1 MTPTLLMCEPSRF
14 EVSYV
19 INPWMLGN
27 INSSKRALAARQWGR
42 LHRALAR
49 HAEVRLIE
57 PVAGCPDMVFTA
69 NAGLVLGERVVLA
82 RFRHGERRGEERYF
96 GQWFKAQGFEA
107 VSLPPDIS
115 FEGAGDALLDRA
127 APIVWMGHGFRTD
140 ERAAAPIAAALAIEV
155 VPLRLVDPRFYH
167 LDTCLCPLARGEV
180 LYYPAA
186 FDAESRRRIETLVPA
201 HARIA
206 VGEDDA
212 RDFACNAVN
221 LGEHLFLNRASP
233 QLLADLGAR
242 GYRVALTPLTEF
254 MKAGGSAKCL
264 TLRLDEQQP
273 QRAAA
278 AA

>member
-1 MTPTLLMCEPSRF
+1 MAPTLLMCEPSRF
-14 EVSYV
+14 EVCYV
-19 INPWMLGN
+19 INPWMLGHVN
-27 INSSKRALAARQWGR
+27 TSKRSLVTRQWSR
-42 LHRALAR
+42 LHQALAR
-49 HAEVRLIE
+49 HADVRLIA

-69 NAGLVLGERVVLA
+69 NAGLVLGNRVVLA
-82 RFRHGERRGEERYF
+82 RFRHGERRGEERHF
-96 GQWFKAQGFEA
+96 EQWFAGQGFE
-107 VSLPPDIS
+107 VVKLSGDIS

-127 APIVWMGHGFRTD
+127 APIAWMGHGFRSD
-140 ERAAAPIAAALAIEV
+140 ARAAVEIASALEIEV

-167 LDTCLCPLARGEV
+167 LDTCLCPLAHGEL

-186 FDAESRRRIETLVPA
+186 FDSESQRRIEALVPA

-206 VGEDDA
+206 VGEADA
-212 RDFACNAVN
+212 LDFACNAVN
-221 LGEHLFLNRASP
+221 LGEHLFLNRASR
-233 QLLADLGAR
+233 QLVAELRAR
-242 GYRVALTPLTEF
+242 GYRVELTPLTEF

>member
-14 EVSYV
+14 EVCYV
-19 INPWMLGN
+19 INPWMLGHVN
-27 INSSKRALAARQWGR
+27 TSKRSLVTRQWSK
-42 LHRALAR
+42 LHQALAR
-49 HAEVRLIE
+49 HAAVRLIE
-57 PVAGCPDMVFTA
+57 PAAGCPDMVFTA
-69 NAGLVLGERVVLA
+69 NAGLVLGNRVVLA
-82 RFRHGERRGEERYF
+82 RFRHGERRGEERHF
-96 GQWFKAQGFEA
+96 GHWFTAQGFEVVNLSA
-107 VSLPPDIS
+107 DLS

-140 ERAAAPIAAALAIEV
+140 ERAAPEIAAALDIEV

-167 LDTCLCPLARGEV
+167 LDTCLCPLAHGEI
-180 LYYPAA
+180 LYYAAA
-186 FDAESRRRIETLVPA
+186 FDPDSQRRIEALVRA

-206 VGEDDA
+206 VGEADA
-212 RDFACNAVN
+212 LDFACNAVN

-233 QLLADLGAR
+233 QLVAELGAR
-242 GYRVALTPLTEF
+242 GYRVGLTPLTEF